1 MGCDGSAGWRAGLER
16 RSTDRR
22 SETGMRT
29 ELNYR
34 TFVIANPAAA
44 AGEVERK
51 WGLVERLL
59 EAQIPE
65 LDAAFTEGPGHATLL
80 AREALRSGWEMIVC
94 VGGDGTLNEVVNGFF
109 EARDPEENYYREEGW
124 IRRRGEP
131 ELEPINPDAVLGV
144 VPIGTGG
151 DFRRSVGL
159 MGGIRETI
167 EHMGGRDTRP
177 VDLGEM
183 AYVDF
188 DGELCVRYFLN
199 IASAGFSGSVDQIT
213 NEMWKGLG
221 GKASFALASLRGF
234 LGWSNVEV
242 DAIIDETIERSGP
255 LFNFVVA
262 NGEFFGGGM
271 WVAPGAQIDDGEFQV
286 VEMGDLS
293 KWQIAAMLDT
303 IYRGR
308 HLRYENVERYRATRV
323 SARPADPE
331 EDVRID
337 LDGETPG
344 RLPAYWSN
352 HHHAI
357 DLKF

>member
-1 MGCDGSAGWRAGLER
+1 
-16 RSTDRR
+16 
-22 SETGMRT
+22 MRT

-34 TFVIANPAAA
+34 TFVIANPTAA
-44 AGEVERK
+44 AGRVERE
-51 WGLVERLL
+51 WDLVERLL
-59 EAQIPE
+59 RARLPE

-80 AREALRSGWEMIVC
+80 AREALRSGWEMIVT

-109 EARDPEENYYREEGW
+109 EPPDPEQNYRRDEGW
-124 IRRRGEP
+124 IRRTSET
-131 ELEPINPDAVLGV
+131 ELDPINPDAVLGV

-167 EHMGGRDTRP
+167 EHMGGRETRP

-188 DGELCVRYFLN
+188 DGDVRVRYFLN
-199 IASAGFSGSVDQIT
+199 IASAGFSGSVDQVA

-221 GKASFALASLRGF
+221 GKLSFALASLRGF
-234 LGWSNVEV
+234 AGWKNVEV
-242 DAIIDETIERSGP
+242 DAIIDEKVERSGP

-293 KWQIAAMLDT
+293 KWEIAWMLDT

-308 HLRYENVERYRATRV
+308 HLRYPNVERYRAECV
-323 SARPADPE
+323 SARASDPDRE
-331 EDVRID
+331 VRID

-344 RLPAYWSN
+344 KLPAYWCN